1 MSTEPYSEYLTSTY
15 EEDVAKYPTLK
26 QRIEKLKNRVLEH
39 PYHYAEGLGQGKWRN
54 LKGLRS
60 VHMMCGKYV
69 FLVAIC
75 EDCIKNGHL
84 EINLQRC
91 GDICTQEALKRVV
104 FFAFGEHDLVY
115 GKL

>member
-1 MSTEPYSEYLTSTY
+1 MPTY
-15 EEDVAKYPTLK
+15 EENVAGYPELK
-26 QRIEKLKNRVLEH
+26 QQIEKKKRRVLEH
-39 PYHYAEGLGQGKWRN
+39 PYHYAEGLGPGKWRN

-60 VHMMCGKYV
+60 VHMMGGKYV

-75 EDCIKNGHL
+75 EDCIRNGHL

-91 GDICTQEALKRVV
+91 GDICTQEELKRVV
-104 FFAFGEHDLVY
+104 FFAFGKHDLTY